1 MRELAAIRGDVV
13 KAEWGQQIRNYVL
26 HPYKLI
32 KDVRTNVER
41 GDVQAVLDGDID
53 DFIAA
58 YLRLNSGIGMDML
71 SSSSSDTAADGSA
84 IAS

>member
-1 MRELAAIRGDVV
+1 MKELAAIRGDIV

-32 KDVRTNVER
+32 KDVRTNIER

-53 DFIAA
+53 DFITA
-58 YLRLNSGIGMDML
+58 YLRLNSGIGANTSSSP
-71 SSSSSDTAADGSA
+71 SSSS
-84 IAS
+84 